1 MARISTYTIDN
12 EISGDDLLVGTN
24 VTSGVAGATV
34 NYSVAALSDYIS
46 VAEQMK
52 FRYVQQPLSGTG
64 TFSPTAGGT
73 DNKPFS
79 TITNLVVAIEDR
91 SPQNVVAFLTYLVGS
106 DILIVKQDDVS
117 NFGHYK
123 IDSYAANATDAA
135 YYDLVLTYI
144 GGSGSLKLDKLYN
157 IVNFVKADDVGDKSF
172 TFSQITPAATWN
184 ITHNLGKFPSV
195 SVVDTAN
202 TQVFTDVQY
211 IDNNNL
217 TLTFSAAFA
226 GKAYLN

>member
-24 VTSGVAGATV
+24 VTSGIAGATM

-106 DILIVKQDDVS
+106 DILIAKQDDVS

-123 IDSYAANATDAA
+123 IDSYTVNASDAA

-172 TFSQITPAATWN
+172 TFTQITPAATWN

>member
-24 VTSGVAGATV
+24 VTSGIAGATM

-123 IDSYAANATDAA
+123 IDSYTVNASD
-135 YYDLVLTYI
+135 VLTYI

-172 TFSQITPAATWN
+172 TFTQINPSATWN

-211 IDNNNL
+211 TNNNNL